1 MRRNVFSDKIA
12 LERSLEDIPMKI
24 CLFIKDFAVGKK
36 FLPDGRPTKSGA
48 EIHGENHA
56 LQLIKLG
63 HRVTIFTKKK
73 FFFTAARENL
83 NGIDLVRLHPPI
95 RWLEIFLRLLT
106 RHRDIDAFYIIGT
119 PKFAVWAILF
129 AKMFKKPV
137 TLALTGKAEIFSVD
151 NWRNKIFAKCTRYIA
166 TTKEIRDGFIKSGGI
181 APEKISIL
189 PHGIDTNK
197 FPKSNPARRREL
209 KIAYGIEPARKVLL
223 FCARVVK
230 DKGVDTLQ
238 DVWRILH
245 KKFPDA
251 ILFVVGGGIN
261 ELLDELR
268 KTSAELDDS
277 IKVIGEVDA
286 PQEFYQM
293 ADVYIFPS
301 RHEGLPTSLLEA
313 MASGLPAV
321 TSDIGG
327 CEDVIENNFNGY
339 RVDSE
344 DAAAFAEKI
353 SILFNDDERRKIF
366 GERAAEL
373 IRDTCD
379 FSIVV
384 PKLAEII
391 AR

>member
-1 MRRNVFSDKIA
+1 MN
-12 LERSLEDIPMKI
+12 I
-24 CLFIKDFAVGKK
+24 CLLIKDFAIGKK
-36 FLPDGRPTKSGA
+36 FLADGRPTKSGA

-63 HRVTIFTKKK
+63 HCVTLMTKKR
-73 FFFTAARENL
+73 FFFTAARENF
-83 NGIDLVRLHPPI
+83 NGIDLIRLHPPF

-106 RHRDIDAFYIIGT
+106 THRDIDAFYIIGT
-119 PKFAVWAILF
+119 PKFSVWAILF
-129 AKMFKKPV
+129 ARLVGKPV
-137 TLALTGKAEIFSVD
+137 TLALTGKAEIFGLNS
-151 NWRNKIFAKCTRYIA
+151 WRNKIFATCTHYVA
-166 TTKEIRDGFIKSGGI
+166 TTKEIRDGFIERGGI
-181 APEKISIL
+181 SPEKISIL
-189 PHGIDTNK
+189 PHGIDTARY
-197 FPKSNPARRREL
+197 PQSNEKMRREL
-209 KIAYGIEPARKVLL
+209 KISHGINPDCKVLL

-238 DVWRILH
+238 EVWKILH

-251 ILFVVGGGIN
+251 LLFVVGGGLN

-268 KTSAELDDS
+268 ALSRELDDS
-277 IKVIGEVDA
+277 IRVIGEVDA
-286 PQEFYQM
+286 PQEFYQL

-327 CEDVIENNFNGY
+327 CEDVISNEINGY
-339 RVDSE
+339 RVYSE
-344 DAAAFAEKI
+344 DSATFAEKI

-366 GERAAEL
+366 GERAAKLVRE
-373 IRDTCD
+373 TCD
-379 FSIVV
+379 FSTVI

-391 AR
+391 GGK

>member
-1 MRRNVFSDKIA
+1 MN
-12 LERSLEDIPMKI
+12 I
-24 CLFIKDFAVGKK
+24 CLLIKDFAVGKK
-36 FLPDGRPTKSGA
+36 FMPDGRPTKSGA

-63 HRVTIFTKKK
+63 HRVTIFTKKR

-83 NGIDLVRLHPPI
+83 NGIDLVRLHPPF

-106 RHRDIDAFYIIGT
+106 THRDIDAFYIIGT

-129 AKMFKKPV
+129 ANFFNKPV
-137 TLALTGKAEIFSVD
+137 TLALTGKAEIFSASKG
-151 NWRNKIFAKCTRYIA
+151 WRNKILAKCMHYVA
-166 TTKEIRDGFIKSGGI
+166 TTKEIRDGFIRSGGI
-181 APEKISIL
+181 APDKISIL
-189 PHGIDTNK
+189 PHGIDTAK
-197 FPKSNPARRREL
+197 YPQSDSARRREL
-209 KIAYGIEPARKVLL
+209 KIAHGVDPNQKVLL

-238 DVWRILH
+238 DVWRLLH

-251 ILFVVGGGIN
+251 LLFVVGGGIN

-268 KTSAELDDS
+268 QLSAELDDS

-286 PQEFYQM
+286 PQEFYQL

-313 MASGLPAV
+313 MASGLTAV

-327 CEDVIENNFNGY
+327 CEDVIQNDVNGY
-339 RVDSE
+339 RVNSE

-353 SILFNDDERRKIF
+353 SILFNDDERRELF
-366 GERAAEL
+366 GNRAAKL
-373 IRDTCD
+373 IRQTCD
-379 FSIVV
+379 FATVI

-391 AR
+391 HLPA

>member
-1 MRRNVFSDKIA
+1 
-12 LERSLEDIPMKI
+12 MKI
-24 CLFIKDFAVGKK
+24 CLLIKDFAVGKK
-36 FLPDGRPTKSGA
+36 FLADGRPTKSGA

-63 HRVTIFTKKK
+63 NFVTLMTKKR
-73 FFFTAARENL
+73 FFFTEARENL
-83 NGIDLVRLHPPI
+83 NGIDLIRLHPPF
-95 RWLEIFLRLLT
+95 RWLEIFFRLLT
-106 RHRDIDAFYIIGT
+106 THRDIDAFYIIGT
-119 PKFAVWAILF
+119 PKFSVWAILF
-129 AKMFKKPV
+129 AKIFKKPV
-137 TLALTGKAEIFSVD
+137 TLALTGKAEIFSAD
-151 NWRNKIFAKCTRYIA
+151 KNWRNKIFAMCTHYIA
-166 TTKEIRDGFIKSGGI
+166 TTREIREGFIKNGGI
-181 APEKISIL
+181 SSEKISIL
-189 PHGIDTNK
+189 PHGIDTK
-197 FPKSNPARRREL
+197 KYPQSNEKIRREL
-209 KIAYGIEPARKVLL
+209 KISHGIAPEQKVLL

-238 DVWRILH
+238 DVWKILH

-251 ILFVVGGGIN
+251 LLYVVGGGLN
-261 ELLDELR
+261 HLLDELR
-268 KTSAELDDS
+268 TLSVELDDS

-286 PQEFYQM
+286 PQEFYQL

-327 CEDVIENNFNGY
+327 CEDVIQNDVNGY
-339 RVDSE
+339 RVYSE

-353 SILFNDDERRKIF
+353 SVLFTDDEQRKIF
-366 GERAAEL
+366 GERAAKL

-379 FSIVV
+379 FSIVI

-391 AR
+391 AAR

>member
-1 MRRNVFSDKIA
+1 MN
-12 LERSLEDIPMKI
+12 I
-24 CLFIKDFAVGKK
+24 CLLIKDFAVGKK
-36 FLPDGRPTKSGA
+36 FLADGRPTKSGA

-56 LQLIKLG
+56 QQLIKLG
-63 HRVTIFTKKK
+63 HRVTLMTKKR
-73 FFFTAARENL
+73 FWFTAAREDF
-83 NGIDLVRLHPPI
+83 NGIDLVRLHPPF
-95 RWLEIFLRLLT
+95 RWLEIFSRLLT
-106 RHRDIDAFYIIGT
+106 THKDIDAFYIIGT

-129 AKMFKKPV
+129 ARLANKPV
-137 TLALTGKAEIFSVD
+137 TLALTGKAEIFSAD
-151 NWRNKIFAKCTRYIA
+151 NWRNKIFAMCTNYIA
-166 TTKEIRDGFIKSGGI
+166 TTREIHDGFIERGGI

-197 FPKSNPARRREL
+197 YPQSTPARRREL
-209 KIAYGIEPARKVLL
+209 KISRDVDPDQKVLL

-245 KKFPDA
+245 KKFPQA
-251 ILFVVGGGIN
+251 VLFVVGGGLTG
-261 ELLDELR
+261 LLDELR
-268 KTSAELDDS
+268 VLSSELDNS
-277 IKVIGEVDA
+277 IRVIGEVNA
-286 PQEFYQM
+286 PQEFYQL

-327 CEDVIENNFNGY
+327 CEDVIQNDVNGY
-339 RVDSE
+339 RVNSE

-353 SILFNDDERRKIF
+353 ELLFNDDERREIF
-366 GERAAEL
+366 GNRAAEL
-373 IRDTCD
+373 IRATCD
-379 FSIVV
+379 FAAVI

-391 AR
+391 ASR

>member
-1 MRRNVFSDKIA
+1 MN
-12 LERSLEDIPMKI
+12 I
-24 CLFIKDFAVGKK
+24 CLLIKDFAVGKK
-36 FLPDGRPTKSGA
+36 FLADGRPTKSGA

-63 HRVTIFTKKK
+63 HRVTLMTKKR
-73 FFFTAARENL
+73 FFHTAARENL
-83 NGIDLVRLHPPI
+83 NGIDLIRLHPPF

-106 RHRDIDAFYIIGT
+106 THRDIDAFYIIGT
-119 PKFAVWAILF
+119 PKFSVWAILF
-129 AKMFKKPV
+129 ARLFNKPV
-137 TLALTGKAEIFSVD
+137 TLALTGKAEIFSAD
-151 NWRNKIFAKCTRYIA
+151 KNWRNKILATCTHYVA
-166 TTKEIRDGFIKSGGI
+166 TTKEIRDGFIQSGGI
-181 APEKISIL
+181 TPEKISIL
-189 PHGIDTNK
+189 PHGIDTAK
-197 FPKSNPARRREL
+197 YPQSNETRRRKL
-209 KIAYGIEPARKVLL
+209 KISHGVDPNQKVLL

-251 ILFVVGGGIN
+251 ILFVVGGGLN
-261 ELLDELR
+261 HLLDELR

-286 PQEFYQM
+286 PQEFYQL

-327 CEDVIENNFNGY
+327 CEDVIANDVNGY
-339 RVDSE
+339 RVYSE
-344 DAAAFAEKI
+344 DANAFAEKI
-353 SILFNDDERRKIF
+353 SVLFDDDERRKIF
-366 GERAAEL
+366 GERAAKL
-373 IRDTCD
+373 IRETCD
-379 FSIVV
+379 FATVI

-391 AR
+391 AAR

>member
-1 MRRNVFSDKIA
+1 MN
-12 LERSLEDIPMKI
+12 I
-24 CLFIKDFAVGKK
+24 CLLIKDFAVGKK

-63 HRVTIFTKKK
+63 HRVTIMTKKR
-73 FFFTAARENL
+73 FFHTKARENL
-83 NGIDLVRLHPPI
+83 NGIDLIRLHPPF

-106 RHRDIDAFYIIGT
+106 THNDIDAFYIIGT

-129 AKMFKKPV
+129 ARIFNKPV
-137 TLALTGKAEIFSVD
+137 TLALTGKAEIFGLD
-151 NWRNKIFAKCTRYIA
+151 GWRNKILAKCTHYVA
-166 TTKEIRDGFIKSGGI
+166 TTKEICDGFIKKGGI
-181 APEKISIL
+181 SPEKISIL
-189 PHGIDTNK
+189 PHGIDTAK
-197 FPKSNPARRREL
+197 YPQSNENLRREL
-209 KIAYGIEPARKVLL
+209 KISHGIDPNCKVLL
-223 FCARVVK
+223 FCARIVK

-238 DVWRILH
+238 DVWKILH
-245 KKFPDA
+245 NRLPSA
-251 ILFVVGGGIN
+251 ILFVVGGGLN

-268 KTSAELDDS
+268 TLSAKLDDS

-327 CEDVIENNFNGY
+327 CEDVIQNDFNGY
-339 RVDSE
+339 RVYSE

-353 SILFNDDERRKIF
+353 AILFKNDAQREIF
-366 GERAAEL
+366 GTRAAEL
-373 IRDTCD
+373 IRKTCD
-379 FSIVV
+379 FATVI

-391 AR
+391 AAR

>member
-1 MRRNVFSDKIA
+1 MN
-12 LERSLEDIPMKI
+12 I
-24 CLFIKDFAVGKK
+24 CLLIKDFVVGKK
-36 FLPDGRPTKSGA
+36 FLADGRPTKSGA

-63 HRVTIFTKKK
+63 HRVTIMTKKR
-73 FFFTAARENL
+73 FFHTAARENL
-83 NGIDLVRLHPPI
+83 NGIDLVRLHPPF

-106 RHRDIDAFYIIGT
+106 THRDIDAFYIIGT
-119 PKFAVWAILF
+119 PKFSVWAILF
-129 AKMFKKPV
+129 ARIFNKPV
-137 TLALTGKAEIFSVD
+137 TLALTGKAEIFSAD
-151 NWRNKIFAKCTRYIA
+151 KNWRNKILATCTHYVA
-166 TTKEIRDGFIKSGGI
+166 TTKEICDGFIKNGGI

-197 FPKSNPARRREL
+197 YPQSNETLRREL
-209 KIAYGIEPARKVLL
+209 KISHGVDPNQKVLL
-223 FCARVVK
+223 FCARIVK

-251 ILFVVGGGIN
+251 ILFVVGGGLN

-268 KTSAELDDS
+268 KTSAELDNS

-313 MASGLPAV
+313 MVSGLPAV

-327 CEDVIENNFNGY
+327 CEDVIQNDVNGY
-339 RVDSE
+339 RVYSE
-344 DAAAFAEKI
+344 DATAFAEKI
-353 SILFNDDERRKIF
+353 SLLFVDDERRKIF
-366 GERAAEL
+366 GEQAAKL

-379 FSIVV
+379 FSIVI

-391 AR
+391 AAR

>member
-1 MRRNVFSDKIA
+1 MN
-12 LERSLEDIPMKI
+12 I
-24 CLFIKDFAVGKK
+24 CLMIKDFAVGKK
-36 FLPDGRPTKSGA
+36 FLADGRPTKSGA

-63 HRVTIFTKKK
+63 HRVTLMTKKR

-83 NGIDLVRLHPPI
+83 NGIDLVRLHPPF

-106 RHRDIDAFYIIGT
+106 THRDVDAFYIIGT
-119 PKFAVWAILF
+119 PKFSVWAILF
-129 AKMFKKPV
+129 ARLFNKPV
-137 TLALTGKAEIFSVD
+137 TLALTGKAEIFRAD
-151 NWRNKIFAKCTRYIA
+151 NWRNKILAKCTHYVA
-166 TTKEIRDGFIKSGGI
+166 TTKEIRDGFIQNGGI

-189 PHGIDTNK
+189 PHGIDTAK
-197 FPKSNPARRREL
+197 YPESNSARRREL
-209 KIAYGIEPARKVLL
+209 KITHGVKPEQKILL

-251 ILFVVGGGIN
+251 LLYVVGGGIN

-268 KTSAELDDS
+268 KLSVELGNS

-327 CEDVIENNFNGY
+327 CEDVIQNDVNGY
-339 RVDSE
+339 RVYSE
-344 DAAAFAEKI
+344 DTAAFAEKV
-353 SILFNDDERRKIF
+353 SLLFNDDERREIF
-366 GERAAEL
+366 GEQAAKL
-373 IRDTCD
+373 IRETCD
-379 FSIVV
+379 FATVI

-391 AR
+391 SAR

>member
-1 MRRNVFSDKIA
+1 MN
-12 LERSLEDIPMKI
+12 I
-24 CLFIKDFAVGKK
+24 CLLIKDFAVGKK

-63 HRVTIFTKKK
+63 HRVTLMTKKR
-73 FFFTAARENL
+73 FFHTKARENF
-83 NGIDLVRLHPPI
+83 NGIDLIRLHPPL
-95 RWLEIFLRLLT
+95 RWLEIFLRLFT
-106 RHRDIDAFYIIGT
+106 THNDIDAFYIIGT
-119 PKFAVWAILF
+119 PKFSVWAILF
-129 AKMFKKPV
+129 ARLFNKPV
-137 TLALTGKAEIFSVD
+137 TLALTGKAEIFSAD
-151 NWRNKIFAKCTRYIA
+151 GWRNKILATCTHYVA
-166 TTKEIRDGFIKSGGI
+166 TTKEIRDGFIERGKIS
-181 APEKISIL
+181 PEKISIL
-189 PHGIDTNK
+189 PHGIDTAK
-197 FPKSNPARRREL
+197 YPQSSEKIRREL
-209 KIAYGIEPARKVLL
+209 KISHGVDPNQKVLL
-223 FCARVVK
+223 FCARIVR

-238 DVWRILH
+238 DVWKILH

-251 ILFVVGGGIN
+251 LLFVVGGGLN

-268 KTSAELDDS
+268 RTSAALDNS

-327 CEDVIENNFNGY
+327 CEDVIANDVNGY
-339 RVDSE
+339 RVYSE

-353 SILFNDDERRKIF
+353 SELFTDDKRRKIF
-366 GERAAEL
+366 GERAANL
-373 IRDTCD
+373 IRETCD
-379 FSIVV
+379 FATVI

-391 AR
+391 AAR

>member
-1 MRRNVFSDKIA
+1 MN
-12 LERSLEDIPMKI
+12 I
-24 CLFIKDFAVGKK
+24 CLLIKDFAVGKK
-36 FLPDGRPTKSGA
+36 FLADGRPTKSGA

-63 HRVTIFTKKK
+63 HRVTLMTKKR
-73 FFFTAARENL
+73 FFHTAARENL
-83 NGIDLVRLHPPI
+83 NGIDLIRLHPPF

-106 RHRDIDAFYIIGT
+106 THRDIDAFYIIGT
-119 PKFAVWAILF
+119 PKFSVWAILF
-129 AKMFKKPV
+129 ARLFNKPV
-137 TLALTGKAEIFSVD
+137 TLALTGKAEIFSAD
-151 NWRNKIFAKCTRYIA
+151 KNWRNKILATCTHYVA
-166 TTKEIRDGFIKSGGI
+166 TTKEIRDGFIQSGGI
-181 APEKISIL
+181 TPEKISIL
-189 PHGIDTNK
+189 PHGIDTAK
-197 FPKSNPARRREL
+197 YPQSNETRRREL
-209 KIAYGIEPARKVLL
+209 KISHGVDPNQKVLL

-251 ILFVVGGGIN
+251 ILFVVGGGLN
-261 ELLDELR
+261 HLLDELR

-286 PQEFYQM
+286 PQEFYQL

-327 CEDVIENNFNGY
+327 CEDVIANDVNGY
-339 RVDSE
+339 RVYSE
-344 DAAAFAEKI
+344 DANAFAEKI
-353 SILFNDDERRKIF
+353 SVLFNDDERRKIF
-366 GERAAEL
+366 GERAAKL
-373 IRDTCD
+373 IRETCD
-379 FSIVV
+379 FATVI

-391 AR
+391 AAR

>member
-1 MRRNVFSDKIA
+1 MN
-12 LERSLEDIPMKI
+12 I
-24 CLFIKDFAVGKK
+24 CLLIKDFAVGKK
-36 FLPDGRPTKSGA
+36 FLADGRPTKSGA

-63 HRVTIFTKKK
+63 HRVTLMTKKR
-73 FFFTAARENL
+73 FFFTAARENF
-83 NGIDLVRLHPPI
+83 NGIDLVRLHPPF

-106 RHRDIDAFYIIGT
+106 THRDIDAFYIIGT
-119 PKFAVWAILF
+119 PKFSVWAILF
-129 AKMFKKPV
+129 ARLFNKPV
-137 TLALTGKAEIFSVD
+137 TLALTGKAEIFSAN
-151 NWRNKIFAKCTRYIA
+151 NWRNKILATCTRYVA
-166 TTKEIRDGFIKSGGI
+166 TTKEIRDGFIERGGI

-189 PHGIDTNK
+189 PHGIDTKK
-197 FPKSNPARRREL
+197 FPESNPARRVEL
-209 KIAYGIEPARKVLL
+209 KISHGIEPEQKILL

-251 ILFVVGGGIN
+251 LLYVVGGGLN
-261 ELLDELR
+261 YLLDELR
-268 KTSAELDDS
+268 KLSGELNNS

-293 ADVYIFPS
+293 SDVYIFPS

-327 CEDVIENNFNGY
+327 CEDVIENDVNGY
-339 RVDSE
+339 RVYSE

-353 SILFNDDERRKIF
+353 SLLFEDDKRRKIF

-373 IRDTCD
+373 IRRTCD
-379 FSIVV
+379 FSKVI

-391 AR
+391 SAR

>member
-1 MRRNVFSDKIA
+1 MN
-12 LERSLEDIPMKI
+12 I
-24 CLFIKDFAVGKK
+24 CLLIKDFAVGKK

-56 LQLIKLG
+56 LQLIALG
-63 HRVTIFTKKK
+63 HRVTLMTKKR
-73 FFFTAARENL
+73 FFFTAARENM
-83 NGIDLVRLHPPI
+83 NGIDLVRLHPPF

-106 RHRDIDAFYIIGT
+106 THNDIDAFYIIGT
-119 PKFAVWAILF
+119 PKFSVWPILF
-129 AKMFKKPV
+129 ARLFNKPV
-137 TLALTGKAEIFSVD
+137 TLALTGKAEIFSAKG
-151 NWRNKIFAKCTRYIA
+151 WRNKILATCTHYVA
-166 TTKEIRDGFIKSGGI
+166 TTKEIREGFIQSGGI

-197 FPKSNPARRREL
+197 YPQSNESRRQEL
-209 KIAYGIEPARKVLL
+209 KLAHGIEPARKVLL

-251 ILFVVGGGIN
+251 LLYVVGGGLN

-268 KTSAELDDS
+268 TLSAELDDS

-286 PQEFYQM
+286 PQEFYQL

-327 CEDVIENNFNGY
+327 CEDVIANDVNGY
-339 RVDSE
+339 RVYSE
-344 DAAAFAEKI
+344 DADAFAEKI
-353 SILFNDDERRKIF
+353 SLLFEDDERRKIF
-366 GERAAEL
+366 SERAAKL
-373 IRDTCD
+373 IRETCD
-379 FSIVV
+379 FKIVI

-391 AR
+391 AAR

>member
-1 MRRNVFSDKIA
+1 MGQGIN
-12 LERSLEDIPMKI
+12 I
-24 CLFIKDFAVGKK
+24 CLLIKDFAVGKK

-63 HRVTIFTKKK
+63 HRVTIFTKKR

-83 NGIDLVRLHPPI
+83 NGIDLVRLHPPF

-106 RHRDIDAFYIIGT
+106 THRDIDAFYIIGT

-129 AKMFKKPV
+129 ANFFNKPV
-137 TLALTGKAEIFSVD
+137 TLALTGKAEIFSAKG
-151 NWRNKIFAKCTRYIA
+151 WRNKILSKCTHYVA
-166 TTKEIRDGFIKSGGI
+166 TTKEIRDGFIERGGI
-181 APEKISIL
+181 APDKISIL
-189 PHGIDTNK
+189 PHGIDTK
-197 FPKSNPARRREL
+197 KYPQSDSARRREL
-209 KIAYGIEPARKVLL
+209 KIAHGVDPEQKVLL

-251 ILFVVGGGIN
+251 LLFVVGGGIN

-268 KTSAELDDS
+268 QLSAALDDS

-286 PQEFYQM
+286 PQEFYRL

-327 CEDVIENNFNGY
+327 CEDVIQNDVNGY
-339 RVDSE
+339 RVNSE

-353 SILFNDDERRKIF
+353 SLLFNDDERREIF
-366 GERAAEL
+366 GNRAAEL
-373 IRDTCD
+373 IRQTCD
-379 FSIVV
+379 FATVI
-384 PKLAEII
+384 PKLAKII
-391 AR
+391 ATE

>member
-1 MRRNVFSDKIA
+1 MN
-12 LERSLEDIPMKI
+12 I
-24 CLFIKDFAVGKK
+24 CLLIKDFAVGKK

-63 HRVTIFTKKK
+63 HRVTLMTKKR

-83 NGIDLVRLHPPI
+83 NGIDLVRLHPPF

-106 RHRDIDAFYIIGT
+106 THRDIDAFYIIGT

-129 AKMFKKPV
+129 ANFFNKPV
-137 TLALTGKAEIFSVD
+137 TLALTGKAEIFSA
-151 NWRNKIFAKCTRYIA
+151 NSWRNKILAKCTHYVA
-166 TTKEIRDGFIKSGGI
+166 TTKEIRDGFIERGGI

-189 PHGIDTNK
+189 PHGIDTAK
-197 FPKSNPARRREL
+197 YPESNSARRREL
-209 KIAYGIEPARKVLL
+209 KIAHGIDPNQKVLL

-238 DVWRILH
+238 DVWKILH

-251 ILFVVGGGIN
+251 LLLVVGGGIN

-268 KTSAELDDS
+268 QLSATLDDS

-286 PQEFYQM
+286 PQEFYQL

-327 CEDVIENNFNGY
+327 CEDVIQNDVNGY
-339 RVDSE
+339 RVYSE
-344 DAAAFAEKI
+344 DAAAFAEKV
-353 SILFNDDERRKIF
+353 SLLFNDEPRRRIF
-366 GERAAEL
+366 GNRAAEL
-373 IRDTCD
+373 IRETCD
-379 FSIVV
+379 FATVI

-391 AR
+391 SGGNEKDR

>member
-1 MRRNVFSDKIA
+1 MN
-12 LERSLEDIPMKI
+12 I
-24 CLFIKDFAVGKK
+24 CLLIKDFAVGKK
-36 FLPDGRPTKSGA
+36 FLADGRPTKSGA

-63 HRVTIFTKKK
+63 HRVTLMTKKR
-73 FFFTAARENL
+73 FFHTAARENL
-83 NGIDLVRLHPPI
+83 NGIDLIRLHPPF

-106 RHRDIDAFYIIGT
+106 THRDIDAFYIIGT
-119 PKFAVWAILF
+119 PKFSVWAILF
-129 AKMFKKPV
+129 ARLFNKPV
-137 TLALTGKAEIFSVD
+137 TLALTGKAEIFSAD
-151 NWRNKIFAKCTRYIA
+151 KNWRNKILATCTHYVA
-166 TTKEIRDGFIKSGGI
+166 TTKEIRDGFIQSGGI

-189 PHGIDTNK
+189 PHGIDTAK
-197 FPKSNPARRREL
+197 YPQSNETRRRKL
-209 KIAYGIEPARKVLL
+209 KISHGVDPNQKVLL

-251 ILFVVGGGIN
+251 ILFVVGGGLN
-261 ELLDELR
+261 HLLDELR

-286 PQEFYQM
+286 PQEFYQL

-327 CEDVIENNFNGY
+327 CEDVIANDVNGY
-339 RVDSE
+339 RVYSE
-344 DAAAFAEKI
+344 DANAFAEKI
-353 SILFNDDERRKIF
+353 SVLFDDDERRKIF
-366 GERAAEL
+366 GERAAKL
-373 IRDTCD
+373 IRETCD
-379 FSIVV
+379 FATVI

-391 AR
+391 AAR

>member
-1 MRRNVFSDKIA
+1 MN
-12 LERSLEDIPMKI
+12 I
-24 CLFIKDFAVGKK
+24 CLLIKDFAIGKK

-63 HRVTIFTKKK
+63 HRVTIMAKKR

-83 NGIDLVRLHPPI
+83 NGIDLVRLHPPF

-106 RHRDIDAFYIIGT
+106 THRDIDAFYIIGT

-129 AKMFKKPV
+129 AKVFNKPV
-137 TLALTGKAEIFSVD
+137 TLALTGKAEIFSANK
-151 NWRNKIFAKCTRYIA
+151 NWRNKILAKCTHYVA
-166 TTKEIRDGFIKSGGI
+166 TTREIRDGFVKNGGI
-181 APEKISIL
+181 LPDKISIL

-197 FPKSNPARRREL
+197 FPKSNSARRREL
-209 KIAYGIEPARKVLL
+209 KISHGVEPARKVLL
-223 FCARVVK
+223 FCARIVK

-251 ILFVVGGGIN
+251 LLFVVGGGLN

-268 KTSAELDDS
+268 KLSAALDDS

-286 PQEFYQM
+286 PQEFYQLS
-293 ADVYIFPS
+293 DVYIFPS

-313 MASGLPAV
+313 MSSGLPAV

-327 CEDVIENNFNGY
+327 CEDVIKNDVNGY
-339 RVDSE
+339 RVYSE
-344 DAAAFAEKI
+344 DADAFAEKI
-353 SILFNDDERRKIF
+353 SILFEDDERRELF
-366 GERAAEL
+366 GKRAAEL
-373 IRDTCD
+373 IRNTCD
-379 FSIVV
+379 FKIVI
-384 PKLAEII
+384 PKLAEVI
-391 AR
+391 ATE

>member
-1 MRRNVFSDKIA
+1 MN
-12 LERSLEDIPMKI
+12 I
-24 CLFIKDFAVGKK
+24 CLLIKDFAMGKK

-48 EIHGENHA
+48 EILGENHA

-63 HRVTIFTKKK
+63 NRVTIMTKKR
-73 FFFTAARENL
+73 FFFTKARENL
-83 NGIDLVRLHPPI
+83 NSIDLIRLHPPF

-106 RHRDIDAFYIIGT
+106 THNDIDAFYIIGT
-119 PKFAVWAILF
+119 PKFAVWAIIF
-129 AKMFKKPV
+129 AKIFNKPV
-137 TLALTGKAEIFSVD
+137 TLALTGKAEIFSAD
-151 NWRNKIFAKCTRYIA
+151 KNWRNKILAKCTNYIA

-181 APEKISIL
+181 SPEKISIL

-197 FPKSNPARRREL
+197 FPKSDKNRRKNL
-209 KIAYGIEPARKVLL
+209 KIAHKIEPDRKILL
-223 FCARVVK
+223 FCARIVI
-230 DKGVDTLQ
+230 DKGIDTLQ
-238 DVWRILH
+238 DVWKILH

-251 ILFVVGGGIN
+251 LLFVVGGGIN
-261 ELLDELR
+261 ELLDDLKRLSTELN
-268 KTSAELDDS
+268 DS

-313 MASGLPAV
+313 MSSGLPAV

-327 CEDVIENNFNGY
+327 CEDVIFNDVNGY
-339 RVDSE
+339 RVYSE

-353 SILFNDDERRKIF
+353 SLLFENDEQRQLF
-366 GERAAEL
+366 GENAADL
-373 IRDTCD
+373 IRKTCD
-379 FSIVV
+379 FSIVI

-391 AR
+391 ASR